1 EAFIQQLEVVVRK
14 KNVKK
19 VWVDEQW
26 CTEKEMREELNWS
39 SKNMYDKAEEY
50 LVVVSEKGQ
59 REQTKEQEEIHRKV
73 GKADTAPELE
83 PDAFDGVERM
93 AARIQAEKR
102 DSLDEAAEASEAQ
115 EVEAG
120 QHA

>member
-1 EAFIQQLEVVVRK
+1 
-14 KNVKK
+14 
-19 VWVDEQW
+19 
-26 CTEKEMREELNWS
+26 
-39 SKNMYDKAEEY
+39 
-50 LVVVSEKGQ
+50 
-59 REQTKEQEEIHRKV
+59 
-73 GKADTAPELE
+73 
-83 PDAFDGVERM
+83 M